1 MKKSFLRIL
10 ALAMA
15 MLMVMSVMSFA
26 SADAEPRTIR
36 ILHKGPKPD
45 GWDAV
50 YAKYLEL
57 TKDTIN
63 VELDIDWVE
72 HADYKQKLN
81 LEITSGGDWDLVFD
95 AAWIHLKTLAA
106 EGYYADLSQYFNNP
120 EEYPGLAAGF
130 TADTMKANTWFGKMC
145 YIPLFETYGNG
156 LPVIWYRQDWAN
168 EWGVGKIDSYEK
180 LEQYWQAAIDNGYI
194 GYACTSARG
203 FFQLMTLRGEG
214 YPGSAQAGLQMWSAG
229 GLSVWFYIQDGKIV
243 SYAVEGAGDEAFKDF
258 PEGWNYDFAAK
269 RYDTFG
275 KWQQAGYIDPDS
287 MSVTDAAASFNAG
300 LSASYIGTLDD
311 VEGVKAAAAEY
322 AIGWENIGYFIYVDE
337 VAKMQNNV
345 IPTNRAGNNGW
356 AVPATS
362 KNVEATMDFLD
373 WMFGSQ
379 ANHDL
384 IQLGLEGVDFEYG
397 ENGTYKPLTDY
408 SAKLGGYGFSWNPAY
423 ALISQ
428 AYEGDLLKYRQWEY
442 SEDAFVSYPVLGFN
456 FNTSDLDL
464 STAIAQCKAVT
475 DLTAIVKLHGIAM
488 DGNGVAYDSVTE
500 MLKAN
505 TEAAMANG
513 GQQIVDA
520 MVEQL
525 TAHLEAQAK

>member
-1 MKKSFLRIL
+1 MKNTVLRIL
-10 ALAMA
+10 ALAMVVVMA
-15 MLMVMSVMSFA
+15 LSMVTIA
-26 SADAEPRTIR
+26 SAESETRTIK

-50 YAKYLEL
+50 YQEYLNR

-63 VELDIDWVE
+63 VELDINWVE
-72 HADYKQKLN
+72 HADYKEKLN

-95 AAWIHLKTLAA
+95 AGWIHLKNLAA

-120 EEYPGLAAGF
+120 EQYPGLAAAF
-130 TADTMKANTWFGKMC
+130 TEDTMKANTWFGKMC

-168 EWGVGKIDSYEK
+168 EWGVGQIDSYEK
-180 LEQYWQAAIDNGYI
+180 LEQYWQAAVDNGLI
-194 GYACTSARG
+194 GYSCTSARG
-203 FFQLMTLRGEG
+203 FFQLKTLRGEA
-214 YPGSAQAGLQMWSAG
+214 YPGSAQAGLQMWSSA
-229 GLSVWFYIQDGKIV
+229 GLSVWYYIKDGQIV
-243 SYAVEGAGDEAFKDF
+243 TYAVEGSGDEAFKDF

-269 RYDTFG
+269 RYDTFQQ
-275 KWQQAGYIDPDS
+275 WQQAGYIDPDS
-287 MSVTDAAASFNAG
+287 MSVTDASASFNAG
-300 LSASYIGTLDD
+300 LAASYIGTLDD
-311 VEGVKAAAAEY
+311 VESVKSSAEQY
-322 AIGWENIGYFIYVDE
+322 GIGWENIGYFIYVDE
-337 VAKMQNNV
+337 VAQMQNNC

-362 KNVEATMDFLD
+362 KNIDATMAFLD

-379 ANHDL
+379 ENHDL

-397 ENGTYKPLTDY
+397 ENRTYKPLTSY
-408 SAKLGGYGFSWNPAY
+408 SADLGGYGFSWNPAY

-428 AYEGDLLKYRQWEY
+428 SYEGKLLEYRTWEY

-456 FNTSDLDL
+456 FNTSDVDL

-475 DLTAIVKLHGIAM
+475 DLTAIVKLHGIAI
-488 DGNGVAYDSVTE
+488 DGNGTVYNTVSE

-505 TEAAMANG
+505 VETAMVNG
-513 GQQIVDA
+513 GQQVVDA
-520 MVEQL
+520 MTAQL
-525 TAHLEAQAK
+525 TEYLSK